1 MTTVTADVLVHV
13 PVKLAYR
20 AFTNSTALR
29 EWLCDA
35 ATVQAHPRG
44 RMYAWWRGDH
54 YFAGHYLELEE
65 NKCVRFRW
73 ISSGASGDP
82 APTDVTV
89 SFEEKDGG
97 VLVHLE
103 HTVPDG
109 ASSQSAAESFREN
122 WVESFENLQ
131 SVLETGVDLRI
142 ANRPML
148 GIMPGDFT
156 EEQASALG
164 VPVRQG
170 LRLDGL
176 VADMGAE
183 RAGLQKDD
191 VLVGM
196 AGHPIT
202 NDFNSLPLAIAG
214 KKGGDTIEVE
224 FYRGPEKKTVAMEL
238 SRRPMPEVPFDA
250 SELARRAREIF
261 EPALAELE
269 RAFEGFTDAQ
279 ASQRP
284 EASEWSALE
293 IVAHLIHN
301 ERFNTIYLSGLL
313 DGNEPLYDETGS
325 NITEQVQATVRANP
339 SIKQMLDTLRRTVE
353 EVLAYTELIPV
364 GFVAN
369 KASYW
374 RYAFGLLQPNLHI
387 TGHTQ
392 QIKDALARAGQQVQV

>member
-1 MTTVTADVLVHV
+1 MTTVTAEVLVNASL
-13 PVKLAYR
+13 KLAYR
-20 AFTNSTALR
+20 AFTNSTSLR
-29 EWLCDA
+29 EWLCDV

-65 NKCVRFRW
+65 NKCVSFRW
-73 ISSGASGDP
+73 IPSEASEASVDS

-89 SFEEKDGG
+89 RFEEKDGG
-97 VLVHLE
+97 VSIHLE

-109 ASSQSAAESFREN
+109 ESSQSAAESFHEN
-122 WVESFENLQ
+122 WLEALENLK

-164 VPVRQG
+164 VPVREG

-176 VADMGAE
+176 VAGMGAE

-202 NDFNSLPLAIAG
+202 NDFNTLPLAIAG
-214 KKGGDTIEVE
+214 KKGGDTIEVD

-250 SELARRAREIF
+250 AELARRVREIF

-269 RAFEGFTDAQ
+269 GCFEGFTDEQ
-279 ASQRP
+279 AMTRP
-284 EASEWSALE
+284 EPNEWSALE

-301 ERFNTIYLSGLL
+301 ERFNSIFLSGLL
-313 DGNEPLYDETGS
+313 DGNDPLYDGAGN
-325 NITEQVQATVRANP
+325 NITEHVQATVRANP

-353 EVLAYTELIPV
+353 EVLAYTELIPES
-364 GFVAN
+364 FVAN

-374 RYAFGLLQPNLHI
+374 RYAFNLLQPNLHI

-392 QIKDALARAGQQVQV
+392 QIKDALAAAGK